1 MKKTFFAILALGVM
15 ATIYSSCSNKSDDD
29 NTTIAFSVLS
39 GSAAYRF
46 DNSAR
51 DYNRDS
57 DITYYDSAAIVM
69 PTVVYNQ
76 DITSLQDSILAAAFD
91 TVCDDHY
98 KAMHGFFEHTAAEA
112 GYHLTAVAT
121 DEDRESEADGYTLI
135 TGNVF
140 SLTPR
145 ILTYVVNNNT
155 YRPVAANGTTTTR
168 YLTYYIP
175 GGRMIDLEYIFT
187 PEGLADLPGI
197 IAAKAAEM
205 VAQLG
210 PTDITALPSMGNF
223 YLDLDGHIV
232 FVYQPSE
239 VASHAQGEIGVPF
252 YDFQLSDYMTAEGI
266 ALFGL
271 DN

>member
-1 MKKTFFAILALGVM
+1 MKKTFFAILALGAM
-15 ATIYSSCSNKSDDD
+15 ATIYTSCSDKSADD

-39 GSAAYRF
+39 GRSAYRF
-46 DNSAR
+46 ENSAR

-57 DITYYDSAAIVM
+57 DIIYYDSAAIVM
-69 PTVVYNQ
+69 PTVIYNR
-76 DITSLQDSILAAAFD
+76 DITALQDSILAAAFD

-98 KAMHGFFEHTAAEA
+98 KAMHSFFEQTAAAA
-112 GYHLTAVAT
+112 GYHLSEVPT
-121 DEDRESEADGYTLI
+121 DSARESEADGFTLI

-145 ILTYVVNNNT
+145 ILTYLVNNYT
-155 YRPVAANGTTTTR
+155 YRPLAANGTTTAR

-175 GGRMIDLEYIFT
+175 EGRIIDLDYIFT
-187 PEGLADLPGI
+187 PEGLKDLPGI

-205 VAQLG
+205 VGELG
-210 PTDITALPSMGNF
+210 PTDITSLPSMGNF
-223 YLDLDGHIV
+223 YLDLNGHIV
-232 FVYQPSE
+232 FVYQPEE
-239 VASHAQGEIGVPF
+239 VASHAQGEIAVPF
-252 YDFQLSDYMTAEGI
+252 YDFQLSDYMTAQGI